1 MGLGSE
7 ATRAVGACAM
17 QCSICAAPC
26 CAPDGTMPELAA
38 ASTQYLLRGS
48 SGGQRRLLVF
58 CLGPLLLQVPLEEL
72 DLRRLREAAEEMRE
86 QLGVTSKAVSV
97 LCRAQSMRD
106 RASMQLTAQ
115 RSPAMLRPR
124 Q

>member
-1 MGLGSE
+1 MRPRAQLG
-7 ATRAVGACAM
+7 RVP
-17 QCSICAAPC
+17 CSAAFVLPPA
-26 CAPDGTMPELAA
+26 APDGTMPELAA